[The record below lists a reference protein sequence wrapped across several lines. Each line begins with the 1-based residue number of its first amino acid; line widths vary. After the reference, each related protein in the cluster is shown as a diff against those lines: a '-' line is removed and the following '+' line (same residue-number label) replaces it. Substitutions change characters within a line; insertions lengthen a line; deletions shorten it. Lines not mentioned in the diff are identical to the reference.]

1 MRKTKKK
8 HDTNTRG
15 RDRARGGESQSS
27 GRSSREPSNSRI
39 CWNCDEVTNDHYTNT
54 CQKPQKNKEDPS
66 RSVTP
71 YPNRGRSSSRERGG
85 ASQGSKTYR
94 MLKGFYGKEPLVRME
109 GEELLDAGDP
119 E

>member
-1 MRKTKKK
+1 M
-8 HDTNTRG
+8 
-15 RDRARGGESQSS
+15 
-27 GRSSREPSNSRI
+27 
-39 CWNCDEVTNDHYTNT
+39 
-54 CQKPQKNKEDPS
+54 
-66 RSVTP
+66 TP